1 MLYYG
6 SFLRHGLLPNF
17 MDNGRNPRY
26 NSRDVCWWFIKA
38 VRDYLDFTEDYG
50 LFCAEVEMK
59 FLDDDI
65 IQHHSKLD

>member
-1 MLYYG
+1 
-6 SFLRHGLLPNF
+6 

-38 VRDYLDFTEDYG
+38 IRDYLDFTEDYG
-50 LFCAEVEMK
+50 IFDSEVEMK

-65 IQHHSKLD
+65 IQHHSKAD